1 MQRTSTSGD
10 GMRITTIRWPYL
22 AFCFACLF
30 SFAPPASSDGFPDT
44 SGAYLPASAPVAI
57 PRPTVDHPALLLEDG
72 RLLVAGGAAISN
84 AYASHPV
91 SLDSEVWDAETGQWQ
106 ALGNDLRFEG
116 NQRLHLNQLPDGRV
130 LFFASREGQNV
141 KPEYQA
147 RLWNPATNA
156 VERLPVAIKSA
167 AGTDIAVLN
176 DGQVLI
182 VNGLEGSADF
192 WNSGT
197 NTLTHTEV
205 PLLENLRWRALPL
218 ANGQVLLVETV
229 PDVPVEGKKTAEH
242 STTVRWDAD
251 EDDEWKRIGD
261 LPVPLKQSSLLD
273 ETDDGSVRAT
283 VDGFVYLL
291 PEEATDWSEAGKAA
305 QSVNEAVANA
315 PTGVTTSLSAP
326 SYGTTESERS
336 WWDKCV
342 GVLDALTW
350 SVIPLSMP
358 ILLFVVLK
366 HFDNLQFI
374 ELQRRQEK
382 FLGFIAAAFA
392 LGIIVLFVHE
402 VLDLY
407 ATETIG
413 RHVRECM
420 KEEAPE
426 SKTQPTLQRAQHWV
440 SCIGDKNGFI
450 EGVYFGPAKR
460 WVSSPHAL
468 PCQYI
473 GRWASSHLGS
483 DKYVV
488 MFTDDGR
495 FTAVPVSVSD
505 RNGPIS
511 GAWGVVDDS
520 MVWLYDTGMTWPMDV
535 KRINIEDRSHFSLS
549 GVTGLR
555 TNFEL
560 VDAIKS
566 NTCSM

>member
-1 MQRTSTSGD
+1 MK
-10 GMRITTIRWPYL
+10 IAPIKWLYL
-22 AFCFACLF
+22 CCQLCLVCCAQTVFA
-30 SFAPPASSDGFPDT
+30 DGFPDT

-283 VDGFVYLL
+283 IDGFVYLL
-291 PEEATDWSEAGKAA
+291 PEEAAEWSEAGKAM
-305 QSVNEAVANA
+305 QPQPVNAAGANG
-315 PTGVTTSLSAP
+315 PTGASASPAAP
-326 SYGTTESERS
+326 SFGTTGSERS
-336 WWDKCV
+336 EWEQYTEVWNDFKWIAFAIAIPI
-342 GVLDALTW
+342 VLYL
-350 SVIPLSMP
+350 
-358 ILLFVVLK
+358 VL
-366 HFDNLQFI
+366 
-374 ELQRRQEK
+374 RRLEEK
-382 FLGFIAAAFA
+382 KLAFFMSYTHTLMLIAAI
-392 LGIIVLFVHE
+392 GFVSF
-402 VLDLY
+402 LLWMGTYSY
-407 ATETIG
+407 AERSVRFSSNECLIDPLPNPELSNANTKLKVVSET
-413 RHVRECM
+413 
-420 KEEAPE
+420 
-426 SKTQPTLQRAQHWV
+426 QQ
-440 SCIGDKNGFI
+440 
-450 EGVYFGPAKR
+450 
-460 WVSSPHAL
+460 
-468 PCQYI
+468 
-473 GRWASSHLGS
+473 WASCVDTRAGILGS
-483 DKYVV
+483 IYFNVTKKRIMSLPAVPCLYVGIWSTTRDGV
-488 MFTDDGR
+488 PYKVTFTDDSL
-495 FTAVPVSVSD
+495 FTAIPQSD
-505 RNGPIS
+505 DRKKGMTIS
-511 GAWGVVDDS
+511 GAWGVS
-520 MVWLYDTGMTWPMDV
+520 NGEMIWIKPPNMLYEEPIVQRVEPESRSRFTLKGEGGAEDV
-535 KRINIEDRSHFSLS
+535 YQ
-549 GVTGLR
+549 
-555 TNFEL
+555 L

-566 NTCSM
+566 NTCSL